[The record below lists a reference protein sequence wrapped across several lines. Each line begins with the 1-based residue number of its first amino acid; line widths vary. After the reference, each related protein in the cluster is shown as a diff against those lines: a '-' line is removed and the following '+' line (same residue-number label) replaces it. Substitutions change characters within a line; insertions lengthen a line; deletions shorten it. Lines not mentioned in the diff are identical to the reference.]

1 MRYGLIG
8 EKLSHS
14 FSPQIHGLLG
24 NGDYVLREI
33 PKGELE
39 EFFKKRD
46 FCAVNVTIPYKEAVI
61 PFLDEIDP
69 AAARIGAVNTVVNR
83 DGVLTG
89 YNTDHYGLMSLIK
102 RSGIDP
108 LGKTAVIL
116 GTGGT
121 SKTAQAVL
129 SDMGARV
136 VLKASRSPRGDGV
149 ISYEELLERADEF
162 EIVVNTTP
170 VGMFPSLEG
179 SAVDISA
186 FRNLC
191 GVIDVIYNPLST
203 DIVLDAAER
212 GIPAAN
218 GLYMLVCQAAK
229 AAALFFDDSSFL
241 EKADGVFDKLSRRM
255 RNTVLI
261 GMPGSGK
268 STVGKLLADLTGRE
282 FFDCDEEFKKR
293 YRDISEFFALEG
305 EAAFRKKETLVC
317 RELSQKTGCVIATGG
332 GVVTEW
338 ENVRMLKKNGTVV
351 LLDRDI
357 DLIVPT
363 ADRPLSSDRESL
375 EKRYRERG
383 PLYKAAADVTA
394 CKNASAETVAFD
406 VAERLSLFEN
416 SVMAEITPSAPV
428 GCVTVP
434 ASKSVAH
441 RHLINAALTEGE
453 TVIENVPDN
462 GDIAAT
468 VDCLR
473 CAGATVIREGNSCRV
488 KGGITPKDRV
498 IDCGESGS
506 TLRFLFPVLLDGKR
520 TVFRASGRL
529 PSRPMGPF
537 EDICSEQGLFF
548 EKREDGFVS
557 GGRLHGGTFEFPGN
571 VSSQFVTGLLMAL
584 PTLSEDSRIF
594 LTTEAES
601 VSYVDLTVASLKNF
615 GITVKKIS
623 DREYLIPGG
632 QRRKSPGRI
641 RVEGDE
647 SGAAFFGGLNALGG
661 EVDILGLDPDT
672 VQGDRVWRDLFGA
685 LDRKETVSVRDCPD
699 LAPILL
705 SVSALKGGCR
715 LTDTARLSFKES
727 DRAAA
732 MKEELEKCGVKVTV
746 EENSVTVTGTAH
758 SPCEPL
764 SGHGDHRIVMAL
776 AVLLSKLGGT
786 VTDAQAVSKSMP
798 EFWQIMDSLGV
809 KTGFSSNERQA

>member
-24 NGDYVLREI
+24 NDDYILREI
-33 PKGELE
+33 PKEELE
-39 EFFKKRD
+39 NFFKKKD

-61 PFLDEIDP
+61 PFLDAIDP

-83 DGVLTG
+83 GGVLTG
-89 YNTDHYGLMSLIK
+89 YNTDHYGLMSLIEK
-102 RSGIDP
+102 AGIDP
-108 LGKTAVIL
+108 FGKTAVIL

-129 SDMGARV
+129 FDMGVRT
-136 VLKASRSPRGDGV
+136 VLKASRSPRGDGI

-170 VGMFPSLEG
+170 VGMFPSFEG

-203 DIVLDAAER
+203 DIVLDASER
-212 GIPAAN
+212 GIPGAN

-229 AAALFFDDSSFL
+229 AAELFFDDSSFL
-241 EKADGVFDKLSRRM
+241 EKTNEVFDKLSRRM
-255 RNTVLI
+255 KNTVLI

-293 YRDISEFFALEG
+293 YGDISEFFASEG
-305 EAAFRKKETLVC
+305 EAVFRKKETLIC
-317 RELSQKTGCVIATGG
+317 RELSAKTGCVIATGG
-332 GVVTEW
+332 GVVTKW
-338 ENVRMLKKNGTVV
+338 ENVKMLKKNGTIVF
-351 LLDRDI
+351 LDRDI

-363 ADRPLSSDRESL
+363 ADRPLSSDRETL

-383 PLYKAAADVTA
+383 PLYKEASDIIA

-406 VAERLSLFEN
+406 IAQRLSLFEK
-416 SVMAEITPSAPV
+416 SVKAEIPPSVTV
-428 GCVTVP
+428 GNVTVP

-473 CAGATVIREGNSCRV
+473 SAGATVIREGSSCRV
-488 KGGITPKDRV
+488 RGGITPKDRV
-498 IDCGESGS
+498 IDCRESGS
-506 TLRFLFPVLLDGKR
+506 TLRFLFPVLLDGKK
-520 TVFRASGRL
+520 TVFHASGRL

-537 EDICSEQGLFF
+537 EDICKRQGLFF
-548 EKREDGFVS
+548 KKRENGFIS
-557 GGRLHGGTFEFPGN
+557 EGRLRGGSFELPGN
-571 VSSQFVTGLLMAL
+571 VSSQFITGLLMAL
-584 PTLSEDSRIF
+584 PTLSEDSRIL

-601 VSYVDLTVASLKNF
+601 VSYVDLTVASLKSF
-615 GITVKKIS
+615 GITIKKIS
-623 DREYLIPGG
+623 NREYLIPGG
-632 QRRKSPGRI
+632 QKRKSPGRI

-647 SGAAFFGGLNALGG
+647 SGAAFFGGLNAIGG

-672 VQGDRVWRDLFGA
+672 VQGDRVWRNLFGA
-685 LDRKETVSVRDCPD
+685 LDGKEAISVRDCPD

-705 SVSALKGGCR
+705 SVMALKGGGK
-715 LTDTARLSFKES
+715 LTNTARLSFKES

-732 MKEELEKCGVKVTV
+732 MKEELEKCGIKVTV

-758 SPCEPL
+758 SPHKPL
-764 SGHGDHRIVMAL
+764 LGHGDHRIVMAL

-798 EFWQIMDSLGV
+798 EFWQIMDFLGV
-809 KTGFSSNERQA
+809 KTSFSSDERQL